1 MFFSKLPLTRKI
13 AHWPMNICNRKRIG
27 RRNESFFN
35 NKYFGQFYE
44 SEEGYVN
51 ASLENQT
58 LTLLQIADWNIR
70 PVNTL
75 IRQGLYIYYVANLA
89 NQRTTDG

>member
-1 MFFSKLPLTRKI
+1 
-13 AHWPMNICNRKRIG
+13 MNIFNRKRIG
-27 RRNESFFN
+27 RHNQSLF
-35 NKYFGQFYE
+35 KYKYSRPFYE